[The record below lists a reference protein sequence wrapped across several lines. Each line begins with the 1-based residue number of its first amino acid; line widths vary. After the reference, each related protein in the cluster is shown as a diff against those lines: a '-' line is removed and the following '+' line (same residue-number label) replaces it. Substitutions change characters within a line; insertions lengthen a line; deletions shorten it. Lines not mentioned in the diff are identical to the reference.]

1 MRSLRRRTLG
11 THRWQRHPCAASSCH
26 DRLLALQMRRL
37 QRWTGHGTGHDLRRL
52 VHRMRRHSLGR
63 WLRLLLLRRW
73 RRCRDV
79 MIGQLRQADRLHQ
92 LLLVLLLQL
101 LLLLTGYNI
110 GVRLD
115 LHNFATRHRHL
126 VDDGSLPADHVLL
139 HLLLLL
145 LLLRMQVMLLLMLL
159 LLLRVHHLL
168 LHGCYGTLVQNRL
181 LLLL

>member
-1 MRSLRRRTLG
+1 
-11 THRWQRHPCAASSCH
+11 
-26 DRLLALQMRRL
+26 
-37 QRWTGHGTGHDLRRL
+37 
-52 VHRMRRHSLGR
+52 
-63 WLRLLLLRRW
+63 
-73 RRCRDV
+73 
-79 MIGQLRQADRLHQ
+79 MIGQFRQADRLHQ
-92 LLLVLLLQL
+92 LLLVLL

-159 LLLRVHHLL
+159 LLLLRVHHLL
-168 LHGCYGTLVQNRL
+168 LHGRYGALVQNRL
-181 LLLL
+181 LLLLERLVVHGKYTAGTSNTTTRGG